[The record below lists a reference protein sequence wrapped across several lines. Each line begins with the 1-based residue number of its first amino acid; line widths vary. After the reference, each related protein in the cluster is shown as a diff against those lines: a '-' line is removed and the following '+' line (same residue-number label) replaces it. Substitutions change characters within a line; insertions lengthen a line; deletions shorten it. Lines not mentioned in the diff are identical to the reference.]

1 MPDSQNSRDYPNLI
15 NRIANLLQ
23 TIMEKEKLINKL
35 YSEIQDLY
43 DKIAKRDETIEKIK
57 IKNHKDNEE
66 ILIEIKELKRRNEE
80 LEKEKNYYKDKALKY
95 EKEIKFHQE
104 KALRYETEIKIHQE
118 KENKL
123 ESKLEVYKKKNQNYI
138 IQNLNLIKS
147 ANNSY
152 LESLKSLEET
162 KNLYKMNQNLTAL
175 INNYE
180 QEKTLNEMRN
190 QNNK

>member
-15 NRIANLLQ
+15 NRIANLSQ

-43 DKIAKRDETIEKIK
+43 DKIAKSDETIEKIK

-66 ILIEIKELKRRNEE
+66 ILIEIKELKSRNEE
-80 LEKEKNYYKDKALKY
+80 LEKEKNYYKEKALKY
-95 EKEIKFHQE
+95 EKEKKIHQE
-104 KALRYETEIKIHQE
+104 KALKYETEIKTHQA

-123 ESKLEVYKKKNQNYI
+123 ENELEVYKKKNQNYI

-147 ANNSY
+147 ANDSY

-162 KNLYKMNQNLTAL
+162 KNLYEINQNLTAL

-180 QEKTLNEMRN
+180 QEKSLNEMRN

>member
-15 NRIANLLQ
+15 NRIANLSQ

-43 DKIAKRDETIEKIK
+43 DKIAKSDETIEKIK

-66 ILIEIKELKRRNEE
+66 ILIEIKELKSRNEE
-80 LEKEKNYYKDKALKY
+80 LEKEKNYYKEKALKY
-95 EKEIKFHQE
+95 EKEKKIHQE
-104 KALRYETEIKIHQE
+104 KALKYETEIKTHQA

-123 ESKLEVYKKKNQNYI
+123 ENELEIYKKKNQNYI

-147 ANNSY
+147 ANDSY
-152 LESLKSLEET
+152 LESLRSLEET
-162 KNLYKMNQNLTAL
+162 KNLYEINQNLTAL

-180 QEKTLNEMRN
+180 QEKSLNEMRN

>member
-15 NRIANLLQ
+15 NRIANLSQ

-43 DKIAKRDETIEKIK
+43 DKIAKSDETIEKIK

-66 ILIEIKELKRRNEE
+66 ILIEIKELKSRNEE
-80 LEKEKNYYKDKALKY
+80 LEKEKNYYKEKALKY
-95 EKEIKFHQE
+95 EKEKKIHQE
-104 KALRYETEIKIHQE
+104 KALKYETEIKTHQA

-123 ESKLEVYKKKNQNYI
+123 ENELEIYKKKNQNYI

-147 ANNSY
+147 ANDSY

-162 KNLYKMNQNLTAL
+162 KNLYEINQNLTAL

-180 QEKTLNEMRN
+180 QEKSLNEIRN

>member
-15 NRIANLLQ
+15 NRIANLSQ

-43 DKIAKRDETIEKIK
+43 DKIAKSDETIEKIK

-66 ILIEIKELKRRNEE
+66 ILIEIKELKSRNEE
-80 LEKEKNYYKDKALKY
+80 LEKEKNYYKEKALKY
-95 EKEIKFHQE
+95 EKEKKIHQE
-104 KALRYETEIKIHQE
+104 KALKYETEIKTHQA

-123 ESKLEVYKKKNQNYI
+123 ENELEIYKKKNQNYI

-147 ANNSY
+147 ANDSY

-162 KNLYKMNQNLTAL
+162 KNLYEINQNLTAL

-180 QEKTLNEMRN
+180 QEKSLNEMRN

>member
-15 NRIANLLQ
+15 NRIANLSQ

-43 DKIAKRDETIEKIK
+43 DKIAKSDETIEKIK

-80 LEKEKNYYKDKALKY
+80 LEKEKNYYKEKALKY
-95 EKEIKFHQE
+95 EKEKKIHQE
-104 KALRYETEIKIHQE
+104 KALKYETEIKTHQA

-123 ESKLEVYKKKNQNYI
+123 ENELEVYKKKNQNYI

-147 ANNSY
+147 ANDSY
-152 LESLKSLEET
+152 LESLKSIEET
-162 KNLYKMNQNLTAL
+162 KNLYEINQNLTAL

-180 QEKTLNEMRN
+180 QEKSLNEMRN

>member
-15 NRIANLLQ
+15 NRIANLSQ

-43 DKIAKRDETIEKIK
+43 DKIAKSDETIEKIK

-66 ILIEIKELKRRNEE
+66 ILIEIKELKSRNEE
-80 LEKEKNYYKDKALKY
+80 LEKEKNYYKEKALKYEREIKIPKEKALKY
-95 EKEIKFHQE
+95 EKEIK
-104 KALRYETEIKIHQE
+104 IHKE

-138 IQNLNLIKS
+138 IQNLDLIKRS
-147 ANNSY
+147 NNSY
-152 LESLKSLEET
+152 LESLKSLEES
-162 KNLYKMNQNLTAL
+162 KKLYKMNKILTSL
-175 INNYE
+175 IITMNR
-180 QEKTLNEMRN
+180 K
-190 QNNK
+190 KV

>member
-15 NRIANLLQ
+15 NRIANLSQ

-43 DKIAKRDETIEKIK
+43 DKIAKSDETIEKIK

-66 ILIEIKELKRRNEE
+66 ILIEIKELKSRNEE
-80 LEKEKNYYKDKALKY
+80 LEKEKNYYKEKALKYEKEKKIHQEKALKY
-95 EKEIKFHQE
+95 EKEIKTHQ
-104 KALRYETEIKIHQE
+104 A

-123 ESKLEVYKKKNQNYI
+123 ENELEVYKKKNQNYI

-147 ANNSY
+147 ANDSY
-152 LESLKSLEET
+152 LESLRSLEET
-162 KNLYKMNQNLTAL
+162 KNLYEINQNLTAL

-180 QEKTLNEMRN
+180 QEKSLNEMRN